1 MKIETIEIAGLAGA
15 LTALRLPFGK
25 EVRSEIETRISDMNA
40 MIAFNIVSYA
50 ADITINDKDLT
61 LMQTLVKRGD
71 EHAKVVRGIM
81 VWAKITATRK
91 WWSESDT
98 YRQGRERLASRS
110 TMHELGQRPLSV
122 DDFEV
127 SDFVREC
134 LTPTPAP
141 SSNNTT
147 LHFDVPEKLE
157 CRVLTMYGRDYEVW
171 NNGDIYAME
180 FVSEDK
186 MPNGKIR
193 RRTFPKTKL
202 KLGYTKTSNG
212 YFQVGIGGRKGKIE
226 MIHRIMAM
234 AFVPNPDNK
243 PFVNHIDG
251 DKGNC
256 SPTNLE
262 WCTSAE
268 NNAHARETGLAN
280 NNSIRARYLQYK
292 SSRKFTEEE
301 IMNWKIM
308 KAGGMTYEEI
318 AEHTG
323 VSKSAIENYILYDG
337 CFKASDNTYEFRQ
350 AYKLEEDINYINTL
364 MYNETKDAEIL
375 NDIKDALPE
384 GYLQTRVDTY
394 SYQTLRRIVAQR
406 HDHRLPEWH
415 QFIDWIKT
423 LPLAEELILVGL
435 EDRRE
440 IEEKAKRFDMIMD
453 ALENAES
460 VNHFTELIKSMFTKE
475 E

>member
-1 MKIETIEIAGLAGA
+1 MKIETIEVAGLAGA

-25 EVRSEIETRISDMNA
+25 EVRS
-40 MIAFNIVSYA
+40 
-50 ADITINDKDLT
+50 DITVNLSSSMKKQFIDIKKIDDEYQATFYKLPHIESHTDILIEPKDLS

-81 VWAKITATRK
+81 VWARITATRK
-91 WWSESDT
+91 WWSECDT
-98 YRQGRERLASRS
+98 YRCGRERLASGS

-134 LTPTPAP
+134 LTPLPTP
-141 SSNNTT
+141 SSYNTT

-157 CRVLTMYGRDYEVW
+157 CRILNMYGRDYEVW

-202 KLGYTKTSNG
+202 KLGYTKSPTG
-212 YFQVGIGGRKGKIE
+212 YFQVGIGGKKGKIE

-256 SPTNLE
+256 SPSNLE

-268 NNAHARETGLAN
+268 NNAHARKMGLICDT
-280 NNSIRARYLQYK
+280 IRSRYLSYK
-292 SSRKFTEEE
+292 SSRKYSEEE
-301 IMNWKIM
+301 ISNWKIM

-318 AEHTG
+318 SRHTG
-323 VSKSAIENYILYDG
+323 VSKTAIENYILYNG
-337 CFKASDNTYEFRQ
+337 TFSASEHTYDFRQ
-350 AYKLEEDINYINTL
+350 AYKLEQDIDYINSL
-364 MYNETKDAEIL
+364 MQLYNENKDADIL

-384 GYLQTRVDTY
+384 GYLQTRVDMF
-394 SYQTLRRIVAQR
+394 SYQTLRRIIAQR
-406 HDHRLPEWH
+406 HNHRLQEWH
-415 QFIDWIKT
+415 YFIDWVKT
-423 LPLAEELILVGL
+423 LPLAEELIFVGL
-435 EDRRE
+435 NPED
-440 IEEKAKRFDMIMD
+440 
-453 ALENAES
+453 
-460 VNHFTELIKSMFTKE
+460 
-475 E
+475 